1 MSSIMIRDLALSKEL
16 DSGAMSAVRGGAL
29 GPVANLP
36 FANVEVNVGVGVNQT
51 IAQFQSIQVNALNN
65 VGVIGADF
73 GFKLDLKPTQSVTA
87 GISV

>member
-16 DSGAMSAVRGGAL
+16 DNGAMSAVRGGAL
-29 GPVANLP
+29 GPIAHLP
-36 FANVEVNVGVGVNQT
+36 FANVNVNVGINQS

-73 GFKLDLKPTQSVTA
+73 GFELGLSPTQSVTA
-87 GISV
+87 AITV